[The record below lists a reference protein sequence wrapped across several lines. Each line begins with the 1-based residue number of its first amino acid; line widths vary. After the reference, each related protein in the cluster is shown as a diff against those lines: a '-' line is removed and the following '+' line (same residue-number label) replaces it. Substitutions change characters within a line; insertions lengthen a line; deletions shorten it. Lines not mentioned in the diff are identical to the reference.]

1 MKPLGFQII
10 TRRNVIFNTWHWHFL
25 RVAVFG
31 LQGLTRWYLILQS
44 KKDEYGKKH
53 IQSAVLRERQQG
65 EERYCPYHG
74 AGDNQRNCG
83 AVQLQTE
90 HPEDALGREREQGE
104 RQEPRARD
112 INLALDN
119 IKAQIIRHYQK
130 LSDREAFVTAE
141 MVRRKKRKK
150 GLRL

>member
-1 MKPLGFQII
+1 M
-10 TRRNVIFNTWHWHFL
+10 
-25 RVAVFG
+25 
-31 LQGLTRWYLILQS
+31 QS

-104 RQEPRARD
+104 RQEPRGTGH
-112 INLALDN
+112 
-119 IKAQIIRHYQK
+119 Q
-130 LSDREAFVTAE
+130 FCP
-141 MVRRKKRKK
+141 
-150 GLRL
+150 